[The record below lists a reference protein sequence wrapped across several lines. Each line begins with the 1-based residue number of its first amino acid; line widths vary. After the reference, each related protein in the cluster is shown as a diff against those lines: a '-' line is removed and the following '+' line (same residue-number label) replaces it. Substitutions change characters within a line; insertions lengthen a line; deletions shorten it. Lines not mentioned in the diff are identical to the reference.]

1 MTKSP
6 PHNMSSIAHACNT
19 DDIKMATTV
28 FGNWSDGLGA
38 GHLTIIEG
46 TGAGHLPIKLPAGPG
61 I

>member
-1 MTKSP
+1 
-6 PHNMSSIAHACNT
+6 MSSIAHACNT